1 MKNKSFTFLWAGQL
15 LANCGDV
22 FYVVGMISAIYGMN
36 GSAAVAALFPF
47 TNTIAQFISGFAAPL
62 LIDRVRLKSLLVWSQ
77 AGKTIL
83 LLALGLHYFNEAA
96 SINLVLVFSLVFIIS
111 FLDGWANPAKNAMLP
126 RLVKRKELVKANSFV
141 AVLDQIVFTGGWALG
156 GVAVA
161 MAGGGTVLLATIV
174 LFLASTVLMA
184 LIKDP
189 FKPDKNQHAGPIP
202 KMKSFREGWGTIWKV
217 PALRAIHVV
226 FVLESMAGTV
236 WIAAVIYVYVQ
247 EQLQAGEAW
256 WGYINAGFFIGMLI
270 GGLAGMKLSAY
281 IGRHLKLA
289 VVSSSIAVAIAT
301 ALFGLSTVPFLAL
314 AFSMISGVAESV
326 KGIAVQSI
334 VQSSVAVEA
343 LPKIYAAQSALIAV
357 FFGFS
362 SLAVG
367 YIAEYT
373 TIAIPFLISAFLLAG
388 SAVYAAAKL
397 TVAELPATN
406 QTE

>member
-1 MKNKSFTFLWAGQL
+1 MKDKSFTFLWAGQL

-47 TNTIAQFISGFAAPL
+47 TNTMAQFISGFAAPL

-83 LLALGLHYFNEAA
+83 LLAMGLHYFIEAA
-96 SINLVLVFSLVFIIS
+96 SINLALVFSLVFIIS

-141 AVLDQIVFTGGWALG
+141 AVLDQIVFTSGWALG

-189 FKPDKNQHAGPIP
+189 FKPDKNQSADTVA
-202 KMKSFREGWGTIWKV
+202 KRSFREGWRTIWKV

-236 WIAAVIYVYVQ
+236 WIAAIIYVYVQ

-281 IGRHLKLA
+281 IGRHLKMA
-289 VVSSSIAVAIAT
+289 VVSSSFAVAIAT
-301 ALFGLSTVPFLAL
+301 ALFGLSTVPVLAL
-314 AFSMISGVAESV
+314 AFSVISGAAESV

-334 VQSSVAVEA
+334 IQSSVAVGA

-373 TIAIPFLISAFLLAG
+373 TIAVPFLISAALLAG

-397 TVAELPATN
+397 TVGEIPSASDSE
-406 QTE
+406 